1 MHNIYNNIVISNT
14 IESHLLTQLNLN
26 NYVTLD
32 TTLEAKPGMIV
43 RQHTYSAR
51 GKVEDLAMG
60 QGNTEEVEVDYI
72 SKDFEVKVVQGKG
85 SWYDEMSA
93 TDDQLVPNLLRG
105 MGEAMANDITEK
117 AIAAMDSTELVHD
130 MTNWGYHDF
139 CDALALWP
147 HEKEDV
153 DFIIVHTNMVPAIRK
168 AFDKDLRY
176 VEDFVRYGQVGSIN
190 GVPVVASKACPEN
203 CGFMGSKKAVRTFYK
218 RGIQMEKDRD
228 ADTRKNYIYAR
239 AVMMTY
245 LYDATRMIKLQ
256 AGVIPPAP
264 VGLQDIDFDVKSDIE
279 LPYVITCDE
288 EYDSIGSVTLTVS
301 DDSKEITLT
310 ESGEHTVDH
319 GVYGTDTIKVSIPY
333 EKQECEFTKD
343 DGPHIELKPV
353 VCEALY
359 EVDIDIKPD
368 DAEETYTKNGD
379 YEIDHANYGKDTIHV
394 EIPFEQQEHEITKDS
409 EAENIYT
416 PTEPFEGMDEVKVNI
431 TPDPVEKEYNHEG
444 TYTIDHG
451 IYGEDTITVDIPT
464 QRKEIEIHPDSLPKT
479 IVRPDADMDFLD
491 EVEINITPHEVEK
504 EYTKNGEYKILHGV
518 FGNDV
523 IHVDVQPNL
532 THRDV
537 MIDKNV
543 QLPYII
549 TPENTNNATY
559 DGFDEVKIDLKPYNT
574 TSEFNQNG
582 TYVVDRGIYGVD
594 QITIDVEGGRPL
606 TTRTFTANGTYDPV
620 EGTDGYSQVIVNVE
634 GGSELQEKT
643 IRNNGTFVPD
653 GGYDGFSKVKV
664 NVQPNLQNK
673 TITEN
678 GEYTCDRIYDGLG
691 TITVNVEGGG
701 GGPTE
706 ERITTINSDSDNP
719 TVVLPTEGYTIKKNT
734 INIEP
739 VDIQKEYT
747 QNGEYEV
754 DLGAYGSVNVKVDT
768 GEAPVLG
775 TKNVMINASL
785 ESPVHFEPAAGF
797 DGISSGNVY
806 ITKHNTSD
814 KYTENGTYTID
825 HGCYGTSQVVV
836 DVPSKPEQEKNI
848 YITKDS
854 QSPVAITPDTGKV
867 ITGGNVY
874 IDTVNISKTYDS
886 NGDYEV
892 DLGAYGKVK
901 TKVSI
906 EGGSGRYS
914 WAKYDESGEI
924 FIEYVVSDIP
934 GKYPN
939 NGIQDGY
946 WYIKITSEPPKPVHD
961 YNEPLGISFYD
972 QVKGENTNGRFK
984 FSLSTDTELVYS
996 WDCKE
1001 WLPVVNQYEY
1011 QVDPGRTFY
1020 VRAPEGVVN
1029 TGKTISIDG
1038 ASGFTYKPFSIKYTG
1053 NLATLINAKGNEA
1066 VFDKNTLIRLILGGS
1081 NVYTAPNFICKEY
1094 NTWNRYSITC
1104 ATSDS
1109 TITPDVYKVYT
1120 PEIIRIEKSCM
1131 VSPIAWTMCA
1141 SNTNYINKYRAA
1153 LVNRTEVYDI
1163 GTLTT
1168 YEYSSGSYVASMSL
1182 HIMGVPATSS
1192 VGFKKYK
1199 QYNQGSMTGYI
1210 YIPNNIPKIEGI
1222 TPTIKIANWDLSKLT
1237 RPICGYDSAIGT
1249 QPVIGG
1255 YYATFNTSSS
1265 FMYESLVSFEGP
1277 VKYDIQDW
1285 PRREDGTVMTEAF
1298 NFKCYYNQT
1307 VPTAGFTNNLL
1318 YGDNPWGDA
1327 DWRSTTDNE
1336 WWQWSDGSSP
1346 DDIPYDFPINKDFN
1360 TDGMSDEDQRLFVAL
1375 TGSDGYVYQVGDTL
1389 HAISLSP
1396 GKPNKTRYYKK
1407 LK

>member
-51 GKVEDLAMG
+51 GKVEDLSQG
-60 QGNTEEVEVDYI
+60 QGNTQEIEVDYI

-343 DGPHIELKPV
+343 DGPHIELKPA

-359 EVDIDIKPD
+359 QVDIDITPD
-368 DAEETYTKNGD
+368 DIEETYTKNGD
-379 YEIDHANYGKDTIHV
+379 YEIDHANYGKDTIHI

-444 TYTIDHG
+444 TYVIDHG

-532 THRDV
+532 THREV
-537 MIDKNV
+537 ILDKNV

-643 IRNNGTFVPD
+643 IRNNGTFTPD

-706 ERITTINSDSDNP
+706 ERITTINSESDNP

-768 GEAPVLG
+768 GEAPVMQR
-775 TKNVMINASL
+775 KNIMINAGL
-785 ESPVHFEPAAGF
+785 TSPVHFEPDAGF
-797 DGISSGNVY
+797 TGISSGSVY
-806 ITKHNTSD
+806 IQ
-814 KYTENGTYTID
+814 KYTNSKTYRENGSDTIDMGAYGTVDIRVEVPEPVLEDKTFRENGTYKSTKD
-825 HGCYGTSQVVV
+825 GFNEVVV
-836 DVPSKPEQEKNI
+836 DVNPELEEITIEANGTYTPTKYGFSKVN
-848 YITKDS
+848 
-854 QSPVAITPDTGKV
+854 VA
-867 ITGGNVY
+867 
-874 IDTVNISKTYDS
+874 
-886 NGDYEV
+886 
-892 DLGAYGKVK
+892 L
-901 TKVSI
+901 
-906 EGGSGRYS
+906 EGGGGQYA
-914 WAKYDESGEI
+914 WAKYDKDSLGVFRGYE
-924 FIEYVVSDIP
+924 VSDIIN
-934 GKYPN
+934 KYPDN
-939 NGIQDGY
+939 AIQGDY
-946 WYIKITSEPPKPVHD
+946 WYVKLTANPPLPEPD
-961 YNEPLGISFYD
+961 YAEPLGITMVDAEGHSVGGEVQINYSSPDKFVYSFDKTNWYPYSGK
-972 QVKGENTNGRFK
+972 VAFTENT
-984 FSLSTDTELVYS
+984 
-996 WDCKE
+996 
-1001 WLPVVNQYEY
+1001 
-1011 QVDPGRTFY
+1011 TFY
-1020 VRAPEGVVN
+1020 VKADPTHVN
-1029 TGKTISIDG
+1029 TGSIS
-1038 ASGFTYKPFSIKYTG
+1038 
-1053 NLATLINAKGNEA
+1053 
-1066 VFDKNTLIRLILGGS
+1066 
-1081 NVYTAPNFICKEY
+1081 
-1094 NTWNRYSITC
+1094 
-1104 ATSDS
+1104 
-1109 TITPDVYKVYT
+1109 
-1120 PEIIRIEKSCM
+1120 
-1131 VSPIAWTMCA
+1131 
-1141 SNTNYINKYRAA
+1141 
-1153 LVNRTEVYDI
+1153 
-1163 GTLTT
+1163 
-1168 YEYSSGSYVASMSL
+1168 
-1182 HIMGVPATSS
+1182 
-1192 VGFKKYK
+1192 
-1199 QYNQGSMTGYI
+1199 
-1210 YIPNNIPKIEGI
+1210 I
-1222 TPTIKIANWDLSKLT
+1222 TPTYSKYINFSGNIATLVKADGVDVVVGECLNYFYKLT
-1237 RPICGYDSAIGT
+1237 GAGIMRSGILKFPNLICKSITPNYSTYGIITQTNGAGFNPVYPEVIRVGEVFGSKATAYFTSTGNNEQIIIPEDAEYTNAMFGVNSGSAVKNSPVIKYNTTNTYFTETDLRNMCGKKSTATIEVLFTEPAKWDIKDWIGT
-1249 QPVIGG
+1249 NRLTYLG
-1255 YYATFNTSSS
+1255 
-1265 FMYESLVSFEGP
+1265 
-1277 VKYDIQDW
+1277 
-1285 PRREDGTVMTEAF
+1285 
-1298 NFKCYYNQT
+1298 
-1307 VPTAGFTNNLL
+1307 L
-1318 YGDNPWGDA
+1318 YGE
-1327 DWRSTTDNE
+1327 STTLAKRTWE
-1336 WWQWSDGSSP
+1336 WCSSDAPDAIPYMFPVNGDFTGDVSRLAEASDGSEYAP
-1346 DDIPYDFPINKDFN
+1346 K
-1360 TDGMSDEDQRLFVAL
+1360 EC
-1375 TGSDGYVYQVGDTL
+1375 
-1389 HAISLSP
+1389 
-1396 GKPNKTRYYKK
+1396 NKTYYYKK
-1407 LK
+1407 K